1 MSSIAD
7 IIVSSAWGEPKL
19 IVEVKNKYGA
29 DSDWAARLKASV
41 DEHSPL
47 PATSYFLLATPEKFF
62 LWREGST
69 PADNRADYEID
80 SGPIIARYLSSPP
93 TSVYPLE
100 LAVLSWVGDILRQ
113 ARAQGAPDAASW
125 LVQSGLLSAIKGGQV
140 LAQSTR

>member
-1 MSSIAD
+1 LKSSL
-7 IIVSSAWGEPKL
+7 E
-19 IVEVKNKYGA
+19 
-29 DSDWAARLKASV
+29 
-41 DEHSPL
+41 EHTPL
-47 PATSYFLLATPEKFF
+47 PAASYYLIATPERFF
-62 LWREGST
+62 LWRERSASAGYL
-69 PADNRADYEID
+69 PDYEID
-80 SGPIIARYLSSPP
+80 SRPIVSRYLSSPP